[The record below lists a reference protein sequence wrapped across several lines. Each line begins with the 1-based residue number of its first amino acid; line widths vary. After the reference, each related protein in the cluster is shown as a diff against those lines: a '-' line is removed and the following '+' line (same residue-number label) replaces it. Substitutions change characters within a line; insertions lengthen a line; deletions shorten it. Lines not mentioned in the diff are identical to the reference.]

1 VKLRAGGR
9 LKSLTCDTEVIVI
22 RAPAGD
28 VEVEVACGGAPM
40 TLDANGDRVDLDDS
54 LAEGTLLGKRY
65 VDEGGEVELLCVK
78 AGKGTLQL
86 DGVALLIKQAKPL
99 PASD

>member
-9 LKSLTCDTEVIVI
+9 LKSLACDTEVIVI

-28 VEVEVACGGAPM
+28 VEVACGGAPM
-40 TLDANGDRVDLDDS
+40 TLDANGDRIDLDGS

-65 VDEGGEVELLCVK
+65 VNEGGEVELLCVK

-86 DGVALLIKQAKPL
+86 DGAALLIKQAKPL
-99 PASD
+99 PSSD